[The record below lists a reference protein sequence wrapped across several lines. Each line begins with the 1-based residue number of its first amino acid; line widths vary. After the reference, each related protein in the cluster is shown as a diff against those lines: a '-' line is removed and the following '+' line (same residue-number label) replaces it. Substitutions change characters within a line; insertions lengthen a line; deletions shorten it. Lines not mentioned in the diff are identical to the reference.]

1 MDEDHTLSE
10 SAAEAVHLAA
20 VLAHID
26 RPIVLVGM
34 MGVGKTSLGRR
45 LAALLGVPFVDADDE
60 IEKAAHMP
68 IPDIFATYGEAFFR
82 EGERRVIARLLGE
95 NTPGD
100 AIKGLKLPHAGNG
113 KAGLKVLST
122 GGGAFVN
129 DATRELILARGIAV
143 WLDAEL
149 ETLVDRTARKGNRP
163 LLKTGNPREI
173 LSNLKS
179 SREPFYSQAPIKVMS
194 GNVPHSRTLA
204 SLMVSLDEWLDA
216 HGAKG

>member
-1 MDEDHTLSE
+1 
-10 SAAEAVHLAA
+10 
-20 VLAHID
+20 
-26 RPIVLVGM
+26 
-34 MGVGKTSLGRR
+34 
-45 LAALLGVPFVDADDE
+45 
-60 IEKAAHMP
+60 
-68 IPDIFATYGEAFFR
+68 
-82 EGERRVIARLLGE
+82 
-95 NTPGD
+95 
-100 AIKGLKLPHAGNG
+100 
-113 KAGLKVLST
+113 
-122 GGGAFVN
+122 
-129 DATRELILARGIAV
+129 V

-149 ETLVDRTARKGNRP
+149 DTLVDRTARKGNRP